1 MEYKDKVA
9 VVTGGAHGI
18 GKCIAEEFRKKGA
31 SVEVID
37 MRGGDHFVGDISKKE
52 VLEAFA
58 DEIIGKY
65 GKVDYIINNAL
76 PLMKGL
82 DECTWEEF
90 QYALTVGIT
99 APFYLV
105 KLLVPYLAEGASIVN
120 ISSSRDR
127 WSQAHSRQHP
137 RCPYPHDCRE
147 PNGGERRNGEGCC
160 ESDKSGE
167 SVNKMCS
174 YVNKSK
180 S

>member
-9 VVTGGAHGI
+9 VVTGGAYGI

-37 MRGGDHFVGDISKKE
+37 MRGGEHFVGDISKKE

-58 DEIIGKY
+58 DEVIGKY
-65 GKVDYIINNAL
+65 GKVDFIINNAM

-90 QYALTVGIT
+90 QYALTVGVT

-147 PNGGERRNGEGCC
+147 PNGGERRDGKGCGEF
-160 ESDKSGE
+160 DKPGE
-167 SVNKMCS
+167 SVKKRYNLVKT
-174 YVNKSK
+174 NKS
-180 S
+180 